1 MNNTCKEYCK
11 YVSESPKK
19 KDGIIALAVVEPHA
33 WSMPFL
39 VLLDIN
45 RMEMHGACHASC
57 SSHAHASCLIK
68 VCKGL

>member
-33 WSMPFL
+33 WSMPLL

-45 RMEMHGACHASC
+45 RMEMVDGACHASC
-57 SSHAHASCLIK
+57 SSHARMQMLHA
-68 VCKGL
+68 